1 MEKIKEDIHQ
11 STKSD
16 NELIISA
23 RIGISD
29 YEFESKKLIKEE
41 DHFSIFEIKSKID
54 GKIYIAK
61 KLQYNVGFKN

>member
-29 YEFESKKLIKEE
+29 YEFESKILIKEE
-41 DHFSIFEIKSKID
+41 DHF
-54 GKIYIAK
+54 
-61 KLQYNVGFKN
+61 